1 MEKPNDLMLS
11 PSKLSGYSTFKPGI
25 GCPIGGA
32 DNKFVFPIN
41 YMGVHDVVTQQF
53 KAGQQPT

>member
-1 MEKPNDLMLS
+1 MGKPNDFALS
-11 PSKLSGYSTFKPGI
+11 PSKLSGYSEFLLGI

>member
-53 KAGQQPT
+53 KAG

>member
-11 PSKLSGYSTFKPGI
+11 PSKLSGYCDFLPGI
-25 GCPIGGA
+25 GCPIRVT

-41 YMGVHDVVTQQF
+41 YMGVRDVVTEQF
-53 KAGQQPT
+53 KAGQ